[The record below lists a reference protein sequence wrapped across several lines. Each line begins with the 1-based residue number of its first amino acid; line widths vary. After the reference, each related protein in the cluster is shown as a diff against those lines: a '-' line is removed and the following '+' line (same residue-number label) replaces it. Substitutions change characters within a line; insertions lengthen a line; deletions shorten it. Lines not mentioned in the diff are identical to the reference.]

1 MNMKMNVDAV
11 VPTPSGLRLGCV
23 IRYGDG
29 GPVRFLDATVDWS
42 VFTLE
47 VQQACVAAFDRMLDA
62 EPEDE
67 PLF

>member
-1 MNMKMNVDAV
+1 
-11 VPTPSGLRLGCV
+11 
-23 IRYGDG
+23 
-29 GPVRFLDATVDWS
+29 